1 MNMKNYLV
9 FLWIAMLVV
18 ALAACSKSGR
28 ASKAESG
35 VDYYTCTMH
44 PSVKSID
51 PGKCPICGMDLV
63 PVLKK
68 GVKSQVG
75 TAATLN
81 QSEMNEFSVP
91 VERQQQIGVT
101 YATVETRILNRTI
114 RAVGFIVLDQ
124 KRNWSFVSRVEGYVQ
139 ELFVTSPG
147 ELVEKDAPLLSIY
160 SPDLLTAER
169 ELVILMTSR
178 HDGKTNETAGHLIE
192 ASKLRLR
199 QWNVTENQIADLEK
213 SGKPSEVLTLRSPFR
228 GIVAK
233 VAASQGS
240 SVKVGEALVDVAD
253 LSKVWVWVDF
263 YETEIGLLRQGQKVV
278 VASVSY
284 PGHPFDGTVA
294 LVDPFVDPIKRTAR
308 VRIDIENPELL
319 LRPGM
324 YVNAELQLASVTAL
338 AVPVDAIMP
347 TGLRNLV
354 FVDKGG
360 GRLEPRFVSLG
371 EKSGDFYAVRK
382 GLTEGERVVSSAN
395 FLIDAESKVQGALKD
410 FDDNDAKQP
419 PADGSLENVSPVVDS
434 SYQAF
439 IKTYLAL
446 HDLLAADRFDGVSK
460 LDDELRQEVVGI
472 AGSNKA
478 LVLQQAVNTFQ
489 PLDLHEARVGF
500 GNISAALLDVLKE
513 IPLPRML
520 YVMRCPMWNSSPSEW
535 VQVSKEIQNPFM
547 GQAMAT
553 CGETV
558 RTLGQ

>member
-1 MNMKNYLV
+1 
-9 FLWIAMLVV
+9 
-18 ALAACSKSGR
+18 
-28 ASKAESG
+28 
-35 VDYYTCTMH
+35 
-44 PSVKSID
+44 
-51 PGKCPICGMDLV
+51 MDLV

-68 GVKSQVG
+68 GVQNPTG
-75 TAATLN
+75 TAST
-81 QSEMNEFSVP
+81 QSQPEANEFSVP

-101 YATVETRILNRTI
+101 YAIVETRILNRTI
-114 RAVGFIVLDQ
+114 RAVGFIVPDQ

-147 ELVEKDAPLLSIY
+147 ELVAKDAPLLSMY

-169 ELVILMTSR
+169 ELVILLASR
-178 HDGKTNETAGHLIE
+178 HEEKTNETAGRLIE
-192 ASKLRLR
+192 AAKLRLR

-213 SGKPSEVLTLRSPFR
+213 SGKPSEILTLRSPFH

-240 SVKVGEALVDVAD
+240 SVKVGDALVDVAD

-284 PGHPFDGTVA
+284 PGHHFDGTVA

-308 VRIDIENPELL
+308 VRIDIENPEFL

-324 YVNAELQLASVTAL
+324 YVNAELQLEPVTAL

-354 FVDKGG
+354 FLDKGG

-371 EKSGDFYAVRK
+371 EKFGDFYAVQK

-419 PADGSLENVSPVVDS
+419 PADGSPENASPVVDS
-434 SYQAF
+434 SYQGF

-460 LDDELRQEVVGI
+460 LGDELCQESVGI
-472 AGSNKA
+472 AGGDKVQ
-478 LVLQQAVNTFQ
+478 VLQQAVNTFK
-489 PLDLHEARVGF
+489 PADLHEARVGF
-500 GNISAALLDVLKE
+500 GRISAALLDVLKE
-513 IPLPRML
+513 IPAPRIL